1 MFEKQERLGIIVYL
15 YYNRD
20 ARKLNRYGDMI
31 YHSRR
36 FRYVH
41 LYLDADKLE
50 ETLETLKKL
59 KFVKRV
65 RLSHFDEIDRNLV
78 GSLYREEISQSW
90 RRTSL
95 KRFIASKGPIP
106 LRLNVINF
114 YARQSVRLGLF
125 LLKFSN

>member
-1 MFEKQERLGIIVYL
+1 MFEKQERLGIIIYL

-78 GSLYREEISQSW
+78 GSLYREENKPELE
-90 RRTSL
+90 TD
-95 KRFIASKGPIP
+95 
-106 LRLNVINF
+106 
-114 YARQSVRLGLF
+114 
-125 LLKFSN
+125 

>member
-78 GSLYREEISQSW
+78 GSLYREENKPELE
-90 RRTSL
+90 TD
-95 KRFIASKGPIP
+95 
-106 LRLNVINF
+106 
-114 YARQSVRLGLF
+114 
-125 LLKFSN
+125 

>member
-50 ETLETLKKL
+50 ETLEILKKL

-65 RLSHFDEIDRNLV
+65 RQSHFDEIDRDFV
-78 GSLYREEISQSW
+78 GSLYREDNKSELEPEQS
-90 RRTSL
+90 
-95 KRFIASKGPIP
+95 
-106 LRLNVINF
+106 
-114 YARQSVRLGLF
+114 
-125 LLKFSN
+125 